1 MPLTH
6 APDIEELDAPTTETE
21 TKRQRGG
28 WRLRPLPRIGLDLGS
43 DEELLMI
50 ENLTNVR
57 WIIYHNYHRL
67 SIIDVD
73 ELLVF
78 HVHKHG
84 SLSVRPYEDGGDAVE
99 YLTMPLTYDVN
110 YVHIYR
116 RAITEGVDV
125 YDLRAA

>member
-1 MPLTH
+1 MPLTY

-28 WRLRPLPRIGLDLGS
+28 WRLHPLPRIGLDLGS

-50 ENLTNVR
+50 ENLTTVR
-57 WIIYHNYHRL
+57 WIIYRNYHRL
-67 SIIDVD
+67 GIIDVD

-84 SLSVRPYEDGGDAVE
+84 SLSVRPYEDDGDAVE
-99 YLTMPLTYDVN
+99 YLTMPLTYDVI

-125 YDLRAA
+125 FDLRAA